1 MLNGKIEIRPII
13 IVEKFVVVLLALLL
27 NARFKE
33 REKLFLQLLVD
44 EVMSVKKVEDLAL
57 DARQLELQ
65 RILEPLRNG
74 MGHYSLDQR
83 LIDGH

>member
-1 MLNGKIEIRPII
+1 VLNGKIEIRPII

-44 EVMSVKKVEDLAL
+44 EVVRVKKVENLAL
-57 DARQLELQ
+57 DARQLEL
-65 RILEPLRNG
+65 
-74 MGHYSLDQR
+74 
-83 LIDGH
+83 